1 MIEIVGFNKKY
12 SEKFFMLNKA
22 WIEESWHLEDSD
34 KKDLLYPDQIF
45 ENGGQVFFALE
56 NKIAIGTVAMIK
68 NSDDRFELAKMTVQD
83 DFRGK
88 GIANMLMDECLK
100 FAKENKAKEIFLI
113 SNDSLRIARN
123 LYDKYGFKEVKLDSQ
138 KYLRGNVKMSLKIT
152 INYLVVWCILK
163 NVWYSSI

>member
-12 SEKFFMLNKA
+12 SEQFFMLNKA

-152 INYLVVWCILK
+152 INYLVVWCILN

>member
-12 SEKFFMLNKA
+12 SEQFFILNKA

-34 KKDLLYPDQIF
+34 KKDLLNPDKIVD
-45 ENGGQVFFALE
+45 NGGQVFFALE

-68 NSDDRFELAKMTVQD
+68 SSDDRFELAKMTVQE

-100 FAKENKAKEIFLI
+100 FAKQNSSREIFLI
-113 SNDSLRIARN
+113 SNDSLTIARN
-123 LYDKYGFKEVKLDSQ
+123 LYDKYGFKEVELDSQ
-138 KYLRGNVKMSLKIT
+138 KYDRGNVKMRL
-152 INYLVVWCILK
+152 NLD
-163 NVWYSSI
+163 